1 MFSFPDDYEE
11 GWTLQNEIKKDGIG
25 LHTGLK
31 CTVIIKP
38 TESKGF
44 HISFSNEPNK
54 VTPIEKDYITNILR
68 LFTRLSKKLFII
80 KYCLILYRMVQV

>member
-38 TESKGF
+38 TELEGF
-44 HISFSNEPNK
+44 HISFSDEPNK
-54 VTPIEKDYITNILR
+54 VIPLDISYVRNTP
-68 LFTRLSKKLFII
+68 
-80 KYCLILYRMVQV
+80 VG